1 LHKVV
6 ELEEDT
12 QIMLDLLVV
21 AEVGVVECQI
31 HQPALLVVE
40 DCNQPQRLVV
50 METLAVHQ
58 LLVEELVLQHLG
70 MVVVEQVVQEGTEMA
85 L

>member
-1 LHKVV
+1 LLWVV
-6 ELEEDT
+6 VLAEDT
-12 QIMLDLLVV
+12 QITLELLVV
-21 AEVGVVECQI
+21 AEVDAVECQI

-40 DCNQPQRLVV
+40 DYSQPQRLVV

-70 MVVVEQVVQEGTEMA
+70 MVEAEQVVQEGTEMA

>member
-1 LHKVV
+1 LLWVV
-6 ELEEDT
+6 VLAEDT
-12 QIMLDLLVV
+12 QITLELLVV
-21 AEVGVVECQI
+21 AEVDVAECQI
-31 HQPALLVVE
+31 HQPVLLVE
-40 DCNQPQRLVV
+40 AGYNQPQRLVV